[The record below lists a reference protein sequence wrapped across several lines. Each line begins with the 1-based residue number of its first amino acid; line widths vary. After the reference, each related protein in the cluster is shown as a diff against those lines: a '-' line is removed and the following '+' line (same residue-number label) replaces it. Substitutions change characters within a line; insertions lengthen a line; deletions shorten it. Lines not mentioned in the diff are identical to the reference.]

1 MPMLL
6 SLASPDRDSNTRS
19 TELEAILLT
28 IITLMQLQGN
38 ANPVVMVYLIA
49 YYMSSITNM
58 SGRPD
63 TYSVVDF
70 QTSTHDR

>member
-6 SLASPDRDSNTRS
+6 SLVSPDRDSNTRS

-38 ANPVVMVYLIA
+38 ANPVVMVYMIS
-49 YYMSSITNM
+49 YYMSNITNV
-58 SGRPD
+58 SVRPD
-63 TYSVVDF
+63 TYSVVGF